1 MGSIRDERVGCRHR
15 EAAVEAIRDTK
26 ETIKCS
32 MIKSEAATKRVGG
45 YILLQRDFLLQITKY
60 LSRTWSNGVH
70 FSVSLCVFVFDGTA
84 VDT

>member
-1 MGSIRDERVGCRHR
+1 MHSKEEKLRHLF
-15 EAAVEAIRDTK
+15 TK
-26 ETIKCS
+26 QTFL
-32 MIKSEAATKRVGG
+32 AGGDPRLG
-45 YILLQRDFLLQITKY
+45 YILLQRDFLLQIIKY